1 MQFLKVNDH
10 ESEYIEKSRNL
21 PNFDQ
26 LPLSHEHII
35 RTILLYSD
43 SETLL
48 VCEKVCSTWN
58 WWISS
63 SRIWTEMLAAEGAR
77 AKSLSSSIR
86 YCSSGVGEGWLDDC
100 ASEFVINRL
109 EHLAEGAKKVAKEEC
124 KDKVKKRAI
133 HIDRLIKDTN
143 HIMRAEQYEQLVFDL
158 LRREERHIQ
167 MKDQKESSEIIRSS
181 LVDWMVDIGEECAF
195 KTETVHQAVGIVD
208 MALCHG
214 LEENQTPQV
223 LAITALRVAAEFEE
237 EDAPPS
243 LYDLYSDATG
253 DEFTEKEISD
263 NVDLLLRKLHFNWNL
278 TSSHQFIS
286 KLSQMNNAKSMTI
299 HLSQYLSD
307 LVLVSGPSPGS
318 SSFSPSFIASSCLA
332 SAHQFLG
339 LDIWPSCMVSITGY
353 TLDQLFDSITYIT
366 RLHKNAR
373 RSEYQAVVKKYMES
387 DYYCVAMLDHPLR
400 SNAIFRIFSI

>member
-124 KDKVKKRAI
+124 KDKVKRRAI

-143 HIMRAEQYEQLVFDL
+143 HIMEAEQYEQLVFDL

-167 MKDQKESSEIIRSS
+167 MKDQKESPDIRSS
-181 LVDWMVDIGEECAF
+181 LVDWMVDIGEDFAL
-195 KTETVHQAVGIVD
+195 KTETV
-208 MALCHG
+208 
-214 LEENQTPQV
+214 
-223 LAITALRVAAEFEE
+223 R
-237 EDAPPS
+237 
-243 LYDLYSDATG
+243 
-253 DEFTEKEISD
+253 
-263 NVDLLLRKLHFNWNL
+263 
-278 TSSHQFIS
+278 
-286 KLSQMNNAKSMTI
+286 
-299 HLSQYLSD
+299 
-307 LVLVSGPSPGS
+307 
-318 SSFSPSFIASSCLA
+318 
-332 SAHQFLG
+332 
-339 LDIWPSCMVSITGY
+339 
-353 TLDQLFDSITYIT
+353 
-366 RLHKNAR
+366 
-373 RSEYQAVVKKYMES
+373 
-387 DYYCVAMLDHPLR
+387 
-400 SNAIFRIFSI
+400 

>member
-1 MQFLKVNDH
+1 MHFLKVNDH

-48 VCEKVCSTWN
+48 ACEKVCSTWN

-124 KDKVKKRAI
+124 KDTVKRRAI

-143 HIMRAEQYEQLVFDL
+143 HIMEAEQYEQLVFDL

-167 MKDQKESSEIIRSS
+167 MKDQKESSEIIRR
-181 LVDWMVDIGEECAF
+181 C
-195 KTETVHQAVGIVD
+195 
-208 MALCHG
+208 
-214 LEENQTPQV
+214 
-223 LAITALRVAAEFEE
+223 
-237 EDAPPS
+237 
-243 LYDLYSDATG
+243 
-253 DEFTEKEISD
+253 
-263 NVDLLLRKLHFNWNL
+263 
-278 TSSHQFIS
+278 
-286 KLSQMNNAKSMTI
+286 
-299 HLSQYLSD
+299 
-307 LVLVSGPSPGS
+307 
-318 SSFSPSFIASSCLA
+318 
-332 SAHQFLG
+332 
-339 LDIWPSCMVSITGY
+339 
-353 TLDQLFDSITYIT
+353 
-366 RLHKNAR
+366 
-373 RSEYQAVVKKYMES
+373 EYQAVVNKYMES
-387 DYYCVAMLDHPLR
+387 EYYCVAMLELPLPIYPL
-400 SNAIFRIFSI
+400 SVYCK